1 MPKKYFNILL
11 ALLFTKSNKWFEQ
24 TKLYYIIL
32 YYIILYYIMYLLET
46 ITYQFPNHYLDNQ
59 IQKTFLSQSIL
70 QEKAF

>member
-11 ALLFTKSNKWFEQ
+11 ALLFTKNNKWFEQ
-24 TKLYYIIL
+24 TK
-32 YYIILYYIMYLLET
+32 LYYIMYLLET